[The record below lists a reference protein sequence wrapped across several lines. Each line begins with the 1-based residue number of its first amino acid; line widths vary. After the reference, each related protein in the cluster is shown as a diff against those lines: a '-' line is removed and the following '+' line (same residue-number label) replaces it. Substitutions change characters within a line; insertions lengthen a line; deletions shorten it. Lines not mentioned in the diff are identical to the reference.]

1 MKVKLWLDGSDKIEA
16 VSGTN
21 ANIHPMETGS
31 GEGTHLQLEPSDEE
45 VAARKKL
52 DEEREAE
59 SKKQEAEQKAK
70 TDQKESDDGSDDSE
84 SSEDYSDETE
94 DESSEETDDSDEGS
108 DDEGEDEGGEEGSDE
123 ESDGE
128 DEAEEDDVD
137 GEEEEATASVD
148 FTGHIKQSVLK
159 AKERTISASYTI
171 DASDLNDDNINID
184 ASDLGKRINR

>member
-16 VSGTN
+16 VSGAN

-59 SKKQEAEQKAK
+59 SKKQEAKQKAK
-70 TDQKESDDGSDDSE
+70 TSEKESDDDSDDSE
-84 SSEDYSDETE
+84 SSEDYSNEDA

-108 DDEGEDEGGEEGSDE
+108 DDEGEDESDEEESDE

-128 DEAEEDDVD
+128 DEEDVD
-137 GEEEEATASVD
+137 SDEEEATASVVS
-148 FTGHIKQSVLK
+148 TGHIKQSVLS
-159 AKERTISASYTI
+159 AKEHTISSLSV
-171 DASDLNDDNINID
+171 SDLNDDNINID
-184 ASDLGKRINR
+184 VSVLGKRIKR